1 MKVYIS
7 AKQIK
12 KRGNQVSAIPYEL
25 RTVPDTLRQ
34 LISILVSDSVES
46 YNQRLLAKEE
56 TTYLAK
62 DEIDAMSQ
70 VGKIGF
76 GIPFGSREANLQ
88 DAQETARQGF
98 EDGLYRVFI
107 GEREIESLDAAM
119 ELHEE
124 DTITIIRLVML
135 TGGFF
140 W

>member
-12 KRGNQVSAIPYEL
+12 KRGNQVSAMPYEL
-25 RTVPDTLRQ
+25 RTVPETLRQ

-46 YNQRLLAKEE
+46 YKQRLLAKEE
-56 TTYLAK
+56 NTILAK

-76 GIPFGSREANLQ
+76 GIPFGSRKANLQ
-88 DAQETARQGF
+88 DAQETALQGF

-107 GEREIESLDAAM
+107 GEREIESLDTP
-119 ELHEE
+119 LGLQEE